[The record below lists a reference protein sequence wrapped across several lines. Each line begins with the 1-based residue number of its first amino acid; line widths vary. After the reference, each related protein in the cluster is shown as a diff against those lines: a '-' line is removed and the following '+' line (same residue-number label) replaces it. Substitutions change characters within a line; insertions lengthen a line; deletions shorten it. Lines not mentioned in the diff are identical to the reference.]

1 MNFLLRLNLLQR
13 MAFISTVLTFLFL
26 CCLFFLPQSIQANH
40 GSVVQAIQH
49 QSLLMQR
56 LNKSLAQI
64 DNAYHNHNTQNIAEA
79 KTALQED
86 MVDMDKTF
94 TVLKDG
100 GSLSLSEEKIFVEA
114 LSSKAKNL
122 LQDMEVLWQDDR
134 QQLDQLI
141 RSIKPVGM
149 DDSQLNQVSIVFD
162 EHGKTFMHHA
172 DQMSAMFSGSLN
184 TSSAKGV
191 LLSLSL
197 MSAFVALFSV
207 SRLCFAMPAQRR
219 STRKPIQEDKSRTIQ
234 STINPQATT
243 LAKTAVYSTKPT
255 FQAAVDVSETTNA
268 TIQPASTDTT
278 ISLKVKNPVSLAE
291 ATSVKPSPKDD
302 EPIANPFA
310 RPANTPKTLSYG
322 HSIPKDY
329 HHDDAWQDQDYC
341 RFAYQTAEEQNKS
354 ILVGCKGF
362 DTFSGNQQQQQ
373 ILKKLLQQMITH
385 HITHSIET
393 PQERHNAN
401 KNQQGRLR
409 ITLTREGN
417 QARLVV
423 EDDGRGIDFDR
434 IRHQAMK
441 SKIQGAG
448 QMNKQELMMLLFNH
462 QVHETANPELIQI
475 RDYVH
480 DLYGKLNIAPAENY
494 TRFSIVFPILFQ
506 IGLRSQKLNLRN

>member
-86 MVDMDKTF
+86 MADMDKTF
-94 TVLKDG
+94 TVLKEG

-114 LSSKAKNL
+114 LSGKAKNL

-141 RSIKPVGM
+141 RSIRPVGM

-162 EHGKTFMHHA
+162 EHGKTFMHNA
-172 DQMSAMFSGSLN
+172 DQMSAMFSGNLN

-207 SRLCFAMPAQRR
+207 SRLCFAMPVQRR

-255 FQAAVDVSETTNA
+255 FQAAVDVSETTNE
-268 TIQPASTDTT
+268 TIQPAST
-278 ISLKVKNPVSLAE
+278 
-291 ATSVKPSPKDD
+291 
-302 EPIANPFA
+302 
-310 RPANTPKTLSYG
+310 
-322 HSIPKDY
+322 
-329 HHDDAWQDQDYC
+329 
-341 RFAYQTAEEQNKS
+341 
-354 ILVGCKGF
+354 
-362 DTFSGNQQQQQ
+362 
-373 ILKKLLQQMITH
+373 
-385 HITHSIET
+385 
-393 PQERHNAN
+393 
-401 KNQQGRLR
+401 
-409 ITLTREGN
+409 
-417 QARLVV
+417 
-423 EDDGRGIDFDR
+423 
-434 IRHQAMK
+434 
-441 SKIQGAG
+441 
-448 QMNKQELMMLLFNH
+448 
-462 QVHETANPELIQI
+462 
-475 RDYVH
+475 
-480 DLYGKLNIAPAENY
+480 
-494 TRFSIVFPILFQ
+494 
-506 IGLRSQKLNLRN
+506 